1 MICQKCGANVA
12 DDLIFCT
19 ECGERLHEPTKENPT
34 ILMNDSVVTKISSAK
49 EVRPSSNLKWIALIA
64 ALIAIPV
71 SLFIAYQLF
80 SAKQTDQ
87 SAANV
92 NSKPV
97 VKPSNSPNTK
107 PKANSNAQTNVSGA
121 NENAANTNAD
131 WANANLPSEEN
142 SSDVAQTEIW
152 NERIEIAP
160 GKHYA
165 VPFKTTGN
173 AKITGNVKLLD
184 GESIEGYVYLQSEYD
199 EHFPDATYKVFSFE
213 GDEDA
218 SIEQT
223 LVKENYVLVFVN
235 NYAAPQTIEG
245 KVFLSSK

>member
-1 MICQKCGANVA
+1 MICQKCGSTVA

-19 ECGERLHEPTKENPT
+19 ECGERLHQPTEQNRT
-34 ILMNDSVVTKISSAK
+34 VLMNDSVVTKISTAK
-49 EVRPSSNLKWIALIA
+49 ETRPSSNLKWAALIL

-80 SAKQTDQ
+80 SAQRNDQ

-107 PKANSNAQTNVSGA
+107 PKANSNVQTNVSNA
-121 NENAANTNAD
+121 NENMANTNAD
-131 WANANLPSEEN
+131 WANSNLPAEEN
-142 SSDVAQTEIW
+142 SPGGEQKEIW

-165 VPFKTTGN
+165 VPFKTEGN
-173 AKITGNVKLLD
+173 AKITGNIKLLE

-199 EHFPDATYKVFSFE
+199 EHFPDANYKVFSFD
-213 GDEDA
+213 GDQEAAID
-218 SIEQT
+218 QN
-223 LVKENYVLVFVN
+223 LVKDNYVLVFVN
-235 NYAAPQTIEG
+235 NTDATNMIEG